1 MHILVRANMSA
12 DNVLV
17 SLIVWILLALFVK
30 ERESDI
36 ISDNDR
42 GGHSE
47 QCFRLVL

>member
-12 DNVLV
+12 GNVLV
-17 SLIVWILLALFVK
+17 SLIEWILLALFVK

-36 ISDNDR
+36 ISDNDS

-47 QCFRLVL
+47 LCFRLVL